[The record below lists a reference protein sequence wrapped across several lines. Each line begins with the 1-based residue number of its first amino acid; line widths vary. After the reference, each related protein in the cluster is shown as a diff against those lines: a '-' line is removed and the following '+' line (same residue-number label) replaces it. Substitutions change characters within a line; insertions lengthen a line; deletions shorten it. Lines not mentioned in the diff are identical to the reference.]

1 MIGNDSLYL
10 IGMPGAGKTT
20 LGRALAT
27 RLEMPFRDLDEEII
41 AQEKRSIP
49 DIFAAD
55 GQDYFRQVEAAVLRT
70 LVATQPRI
78 VLATGGGTP
87 CFHQNM
93 DFLLATGTPFY
104 LAVPVPEL
112 VQRVKRTLSR
122 RPLLTDIP
130 DEKALTAHIT
140 ETLALRRQF
149 YDRAPLRCEGVCT
162 VEAMWRLLH
171 TYYTTG

>member
-1 MIGNDSLYL
+1 MITDDSLYL

-20 LGRALAT
+20 LGRALAV

-41 AQEKRSIP
+41 AHEKRSIP
-49 DIFAAD
+49 EIFAAE
-55 GQDYFRQVEAAVLRT
+55 GQDYFREVEAAVLRT
-70 LVATQPRI
+70 LVAEQPRM

-93 DFLLATGTPFY
+93 DLLLATGTPLY

-112 VQRVKRTLSR
+112 VQRLRRSLSR

-130 DEKALTAHIT
+130 DEKALTVHIS
-140 ETLALRRQF
+140 ETLALRHQF
-149 YDRAPLRCEGVCT
+149 YDRAPLRCEGICT
-162 VEAMWRLLH
+162 VEAMWHLLH
-171 TYYTTG
+171 SYYTTG